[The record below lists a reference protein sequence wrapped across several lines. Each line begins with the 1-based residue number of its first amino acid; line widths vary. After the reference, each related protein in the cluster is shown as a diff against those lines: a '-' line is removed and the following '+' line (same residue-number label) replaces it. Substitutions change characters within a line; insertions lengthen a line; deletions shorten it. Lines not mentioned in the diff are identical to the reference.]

1 MNTFY
6 SDEEI
11 QKIGFKH
18 VGKNV
23 KISRYA
29 LFFGEE
35 NISIGDNSRID
46 DFCRLSGNITLGD
59 YVHIAAYAAIFAGD
73 AGVTMED
80 YSTISSRVL
89 VYAQS
94 DEYLGKGMTNPT
106 IPDEYKQVISKR
118 VTIGKHVVIGA
129 ASVVLPGVT
138 IAEGTSCGSM
148 SLVNKDTEP
157 WYLYY
162 GIPIKKQRERNRET
176 LRMCA
181 RFVQNNDKKEK

>member
-11 QKIGFKH
+11 SKIGFKH

-46 DFCRLSGNITLGD
+46 DFCRLSGNITIGN

-73 AGVTMED
+73 AGVIMED
-80 YSTISSRVL
+80 YSTISSRVI

-94 DEYLGKGMTNPT
+94 DEYLGMGMTNPT
-106 IPDEYKQVISKR
+106 IPDKYKQVISKK
-118 VTIGKHVVIGA
+118 VNIGKHVVIGA
-129 ASVVLPGVT
+129 ASVILPGVN

-148 SLVNKDTEP
+148 SLINKDTEP

-162 GIPIKKQRERNRET
+162 GIPVKKRKERKREVLKQYE
-176 LRMCA
+176 L
-181 RFVQNNDKKEK
+181 FVQNNM